1 VRESSYSAIRTV
13 GQPAGAGE
21 HTFESHRRGDDT
33 RPAPNDKS
41 IKEKTIMK
49 HTAATL
55 ALSGLLAF
63 TAVGCAVTRD
73 QSTVG
78 EYVDDATITTR
89 VKAKFAEDP
98 TVSAM
103 AISVETLKGT
113 VQLSGFAKSSA
124 ERNRAVEIAR
134 TTPGVKAV
142 KNDIAIRP

>member
-1 VRESSYSAIRTV
+1 
-13 GQPAGAGE
+13 
-21 HTFESHRRGDDT
+21 
-33 RPAPNDKS
+33 
-41 IKEKTIMK
+41 MK

-103 AISVETLKGT
+103 AISVETYGAAVRLCQEHRRAQPRGRDRAHHAGR
-113 VQLSGFAKSSA
+113 QGGEERHRDPALSARHGPRAKRGPA
-124 ERNRAVEIAR
+124 IA
-134 TTPGVKAV
+134 PDSHAGV
-142 KNDIAIRP
+142 D

>member
-1 VRESSYSAIRTV
+1 
-13 GQPAGAGE
+13 
-21 HTFESHRRGDDT
+21 
-33 RPAPNDKS
+33 
-41 IKEKTIMK
+41 MK

-98 TVSAM
+98 AVSAM
-103 AISVETLKGT
+103 AISVETLRGT
-113 VQLSGFAKSSA
+113 VQLSGFAKSATEKSHA
-124 ERNRAVEIAR
+124 EKIAR
-134 TTPGVKAV
+134 STSGVKGV
-142 KNDIAIRP
+142 KNDIVVRP